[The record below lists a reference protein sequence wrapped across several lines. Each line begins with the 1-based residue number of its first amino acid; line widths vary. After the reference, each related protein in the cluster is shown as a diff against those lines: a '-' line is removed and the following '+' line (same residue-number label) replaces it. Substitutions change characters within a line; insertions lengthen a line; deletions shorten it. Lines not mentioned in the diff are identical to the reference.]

1 MRSFNKLS
9 LMVYLALCCA
19 GLLPVKVVA
28 AQVPNLFSDQ
38 PAIKVDDI
46 LTILIVESA
55 QAGSECKTNT
65 SKSQSLG
72 VQSDGGTGL
81 LRLLPQFGASGSAN
95 VGYDGSGG
103 TSRTGSL
110 NATIAVRVTKVLDNG
125 NLMIE
130 GTKVVEVNDEKGL
143 IKVTGLVRP
152 HDIQPN
158 NMIYSSNIADAQITY
173 SGKGAVN
180 DGHRP
185 GFLARFFNWIF

>member
-1 MRSFNKLS
+1 MQLFIKSTLYCFIVICYS
-9 LMVYLALCCA
+9 CIATE
-19 GLLPVKVVA
+19 
-28 AQVPNLFSDQ
+28 VPNLFSDQ

-55 QAGSECKTNT
+55 QAGTQSTTNT
-65 SKSQSLG
+65 GKSQSYGL
-72 VQSDGGTGL
+72 QANGGTGL
-81 LRLLPQFGASGSAN
+81 LKFLPQFGGTGSTQIA
-95 VGYDGSGG
+95 YDGKGA

-125 NLMIE
+125 NLVIE

-143 IKVTGLVRP
+143 IKVTGIVRP

-158 NMIYSSNIADAQITY
+158 NIIYSSSIADAQITY

-185 GFLARFFNWIF
+185 GILARVINWIF